1 MVTASQYYFINYI
14 CKNNLISVF
23 MRLILTLFCLILL
36 INIAKSDELPSS
48 EIVSLIS
55 HRQIKDNKLTIN
67 DTIIIQINNRDGDND
82 AAIQIAY
89 SKGDKLSV
97 GDAWI
102 EDMSGNIIRK
112 LKSKEILDRSS
123 ISDISLYEDDFVKEF
138 ELKHN
143 QYPYRVIYSYKLTL
157 NKFVQ
162 IASYDYRNKRLKIKN
177 AKITVETTEDQ
188 PIKYKQKNIDAP
200 QKETSLKTIRYTWQF
215 GYEPLLREMNASV
228 NNSNAPL
235 LEIVPLNFIYGVSG
249 SFENWQTFGNWI
261 YRLNANRDQLPE
273 SETKKID
280 GLIEGVTNDRDKAT
294 ILYHYLQDYNR
305 YINVT
310 LNVGGLQT
318 HPAEYVATNRYGDCK
333 ALTNYMKAILKYVG
347 IPSYYTLINM
357 SDEVEE
363 IDPDFAS
370 QDFNHVILAIP
381 FGKDTTFLEC
391 TTNNLPFGYIH
402 SSIQNRKA
410 LLITE
415 NNSKLIS
422 VPAQKPIEV
431 VCNRSIKTTL
441 NNDNSA
447 NMAMLITRRGEEYE
461 SSNYLSKNINKNV
474 VDKYMRN
481 NILTGSFDLINF
493 DFIKTSR
500 DSAQIQLDVQCRMH
514 SVSKKFGNNISITP
528 YSLKVPFY
536 EIPDKRKQDVQIDY
550 PQYYEDSLV
559 YDIPNTTISKVPSNV
574 QIITPYGHYIL
585 QFKSKDNQLTVYKSM
600 LIKAGNYPLAEYGKF
615 YEFIQQLRN
624 LEIKNYYIEVL

>member
-1 MVTASQYYFINYI
+1 
-14 CKNNLISVF
+14 

-55 HRQIKDNKLTIN
+55 YRQINDNKLTIN

-82 AAIQIAY
+82 AEIQIAY

-143 QYPYRVIYSYKLTL
+143 EYPYRVVYSYKLTL

-162 IASYDYRNKRLKIKN
+162 IASYDYRNKRLKVKN
-177 AKITVETTEDQ
+177 AKITVETIEDQ

-200 QKETSLKTIRYTWQF
+200 KKETCLKTIRYTWQF
-215 GYEPLLREMNASV
+215 GYEPLLREMNSSV
-228 NNSNAPL
+228 NNSNAPV
-235 LEIVPLNFIYGVSG
+235 LEIVPLNFIYGVNG

-261 YRLNANRDQLPE
+261 YRLNANRDHLPE

-280 GLIEGVTNDRDKAT
+280 GLLQGITNVKEKAT

-318 HPAEYVATNRYGDCK
+318 HSAEYVANNRYGDCK
-333 ALTNYMKAILKYVG
+333 ALTNYMMSILKYIG

-357 SDEVEE
+357 SDEVKD
-363 IDPDFAS
+363 IDSDFAS
-370 QDFNHVILAIP
+370 QDFNHVILTIP

-415 NNSKLIS
+415 NNSKLIFI
-422 VPAQKPIEV
+422 PTQKPQDV
-431 VCNRSIKTTL
+431 LCNRSIKTTL

-447 NMAMLITRRGEEYE
+447 HMTMLITRRGDEYE
-461 SSNYLSKNINKNV
+461 NSNYLSKNINKNV
-474 VDKYMRN
+474 IDKYMRN

-500 DSAQIQLDVQCRMH
+500 DSAKIQLDVQCRMH
-514 SVSKKFGNNISITP
+514 NVSKKFGNNISITP

-585 QFKSKDNQLTVYKSM
+585 QFKAKDNQLTVYKSM
-600 LIKAGNYPLAEYGKF
+600 LIKAGNYTLAEYNKF

-624 LEIKNYYIEVL
+624 IEIKNYYIEVL

>member
-1 MVTASQYYFINYI
+1 
-14 CKNNLISVF
+14 

-36 INIAKSDELPSS
+36 IDSAKTDELPSS
-48 EIVSLIS
+48 EIISLVSY
-55 HRQIKDNKLTIN
+55 RQIKDGKLTIS
-67 DTIIIQINNRDGDND
+67 DTITIQINNRDGDYD
-82 AAIQIAY
+82 AEIQIPY
-89 SKGDKLSV
+89 SKGDKLAV

-112 LKSKEILDRSS
+112 IKSKEILDRSS

-143 QYPYRVIYSYKLTL
+143 QYPYKIVYSYKLTPS
-157 NKFVQ
+157 KFFQ
-162 IASYDYRNKRLKIKN
+162 IASYDYRNKRLKIRN
-177 AKITVETTEDQ
+177 AKVTVETTEDQ
-188 PIKYKQKNIDAP
+188 PIRYRQKNINAP
-200 QKETSLKTIRYTWQF
+200 LKETSLKTRRYVWQF
-215 GYEPLLREMNASV
+215 GYEPLLTETNASV

-235 LEIVPLNFIYGVSG
+235 LEIVPLDFIYGVSG

-261 YRLNANRDQLPE
+261 YRLNANKDYLPE
-273 SETKKID
+273 SETKKLD
-280 GLIEGVTNDRDKAT
+280 GLLEGVTDNKEKAR
-294 ILYHYLQDYNR
+294 ILYRYLQDYNR

-318 HPAEYVATNRYGDCK
+318 HPAEYVTTNRYGDCK
-333 ALTNYMKAILKYVG
+333 ALTNYMKAILKYAGV
-347 IPSYYTLINM
+347 PSYYTLINM
-357 SDEVEE
+357 SEEVEE
-363 IDPDFAS
+363 IDRDFAS
-370 QDFNHVILAIP
+370 QDFNHVILTIP

-422 VPAQKPIEV
+422 VPPQKLQNV
-431 VCNRSIKTTL
+431 LCNRSIKTTL

-447 NMAMLITRRGEEYE
+447 NMTMLITRRGEEYE
-461 SSNYLSKNINKNV
+461 ASNYLSKNINKNV

-481 NILTGSFDLINF
+481 NILVGSFDLLNF

-514 SVSKKFGNNISITP
+514 SIHKKFGNNISITP

-536 EIPDKRKQDVQIDY
+536 ETPDKRKQDVQIDY
-550 PQYYEDSLV
+550 PQYYEDNVV
-559 YDIPNTTISKVPSNV
+559 YEIPNTNISKVPSGI
-574 QIITPYGHYIL
+574 QIITPYGHYFL
-585 QFKSKDNQLTVYKSM
+585 QFEAKENQLTVYKSM
-600 LIKAGNYPLAEYGKF
+600 LIKAGNYPLAEYSKF